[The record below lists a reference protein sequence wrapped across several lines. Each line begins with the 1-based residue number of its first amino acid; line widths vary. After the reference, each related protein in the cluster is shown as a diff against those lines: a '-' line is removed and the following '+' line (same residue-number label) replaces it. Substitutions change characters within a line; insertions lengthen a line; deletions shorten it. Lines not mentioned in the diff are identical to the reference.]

1 MGTVVEGVVDDS
13 RDTIE
18 VGLVNHK
25 SFLLGRTATAI
36 DILLKNSCIKVLNE
50 QLRRINPFQDCDGF

>member
-25 SFLLGRTATAI
+25 SCLLGRTATAC
-36 DILLKNSCIKVLNE
+36 DRYLLKNSCIKVLN
-50 QLRRINPFQDCDGF
+50 